1 MLDQFKLGVLSLGY
15 LAGQQIPPSQT
26 MVPEQSSSPRQ
37 RMELLAEG
45 SLNPDLMKDDQTI
58 RL

>member
-1 MLDQFKLGVLSLGY
+1 MLDQFKLGVVSLGY

-26 MVPEQSSSPRQ
+26 MVPGQSSSPRQ